1 MRLSCLKQFRRWG
14 DRVLAFVCKAKYLSI
29 FISGIFLTAP
39 LLAHDNWQPT
49 VYSPTKMHAPTPMPD
64 RVVLTWEDD
73 PATTQSVTWRTDITV
88 KEGVAH
94 LALANAN
101 GRALETTSHKAK
113 TSAFSSDINDAN
125 YHTVTFRELDPNTL
139 YTYRV
144 GDGVNFTEYYHFRT
158 ANADPSP
165 FSFIYFGDAQNEVR
179 THWSRVFRE
188 AFRDAPRAAFTLHAG
203 DLVDENYSDAE
214 WGDWHQG
221 PDWVNGTIP
230 VIATPGNHEYR
241 RIEQG
246 PESERFWRSKSGD
259 DINVEILSSDRQPT
273 DRGTVYKVSFVGPD
287 GNKVSMEFNDSGEIT
302 QIDKGI
308 ESITGFTQRELMGTR
323 FYKPPLYDRQREP
336 GIPAVT
342 THWRPQFAF
351 PVQDVPADVL
361 AETVYYID
369 YQGVRF
375 ISLDS
380 NHLKEAQVPWFRNV
394 LKNNPNRWTVV
405 TFHHPAFSPAA
416 DRDNP
421 ELRNLWKPILDEFK
435 VDLVLSGHDHTYART
450 GQVDTSDL
458 KNVPEGYQHAYDPEI
473 GTVHVVSVSGPKMYK
488 ITKGDYA
495 KRLAED
501 TQLYQII
508 DIDHSTLRYRA
519 FKATGE
525 LYDEFTLKKR
535 AGRPNLLVEGDR

>member
-1 MRLSCLKQFRRWG
+1 MNSCPRKQFCRFT
-14 DRVLAFVCKAKYLSI
+14 DTVLLSTVRLNYLILLLLSMV
-29 FISGIFLTAP
+29 LTAP
-39 LLAHDNWQPT
+39 ALAHDNWQAT
-49 VYSPTKMHAPTPMPD
+49 AYSSTKMHAPTPMPD
-64 RVVLTWEDD
+64 RIVLTWEDD
-73 PATTQSVTWRTDITV
+73 PATTQSVTWRTDTTV
-88 KEGVAH
+88 KAGVAQ
-94 LALANAN
+94 LAIANAN
-101 GRALETTSHKAK
+101 GRALKTRSFDAK
-113 TSAFSSDINDAN
+113 TTFFRSDINEAN
-125 YHTVTFRELDPNTL
+125 YHSFTFRDLDPDTL

-144 GDGVNFTEYYHFRT
+144 GDGVNFSEYFHFRT
-158 ANADPSP
+158 ASAEPRP

-241 RIEQG
+241 RIDQG
-246 PESERFWRSKSGD
+246 PESERFWRTKSGD
-259 DINVEILSSDRQPT
+259 DINVEILSSDRQST
-273 DRGTVYKVSFVGPD
+273 DTGTIYEVTFVGPD

-302 QIDKGI
+302 QIGTGI
-308 ESITGFTQRELMGTR
+308 ESITGFTQRELLGTR
-323 FYKPPLYDRQREP
+323 FYKPPLYDRQRDP
-336 GIPAVT
+336 GTPAVT
-342 THWRPQFAF
+342 THWRPQFVF
-351 PVQDVPADVL
+351 PVQDVPDESL
-361 AETVYYID
+361 TETVYYID

-380 NHLKEAQVPWFRNV
+380 NKLKQSQVPWLREV
-394 LKNNPNRWTVV
+394 LKNNPNRWTVM
-405 TFHHPAFSPAA
+405 TFHHPVYSPAS

-421 ELRNLWKPILDEFK
+421 RVRDLWKPLLDEFK

-450 GQVDTSDL
+450 GKIDTRGL
-458 KNVPEGYQHAYDPEI
+458 ENVPEGYQHAYDPMI

-488 ITKGDYA
+488 ITKGAYA

-525 LYDEFTLKKR
+525 LYDEFRLKKR
-535 AGRPNLLVEGDR
+535 AGQPNLLVEGDR